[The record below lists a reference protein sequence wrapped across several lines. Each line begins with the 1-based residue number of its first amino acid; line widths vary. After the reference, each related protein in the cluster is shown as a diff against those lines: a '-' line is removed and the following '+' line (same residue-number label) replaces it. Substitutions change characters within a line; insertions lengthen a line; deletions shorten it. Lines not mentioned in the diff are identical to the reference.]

1 MVAGILV
8 ASYPRAIDPGDV
20 HVIDLTEVQDCLGLG
35 LSSRQFD
42 GFSKPHHAIVAGQ
55 PGVFKMTGQF
65 HGFPLG
71 VIKGKLGPSFALG
84 TRIHCHDQSRPTGQ
98 WCGDRLDGH
107 IVVQRID
114 HGPRGCGKGFRDFRQ
129 VVPAQCLPASSRPLC
144 SVPSIQTVPGGN
156 WN

>member
-20 HVIDLTEVQDCLGLG
+20 HVIDLTKVQDCLGLG
-35 LSSRQFD
+35 LPSRQFD

-71 VIKGKLGPSFALG
+71 VIKGKLGPSSALR
-84 TRIHCHDQSRPTGQ
+84 TRIRCHDQSRPTGQ
-98 WCGDRLDGH
+98 CCRDQLDGH
-107 IVVQRID
+107 IVIQCID
-114 HGPRGCGKGFRDFRQ
+114 HRPRSLDKGFGDFRQ
-129 VVPAQCLPASSRPLC
+129 LVPA
-144 SVPSIQTVPGGN
+144 
-156 WN
+156 